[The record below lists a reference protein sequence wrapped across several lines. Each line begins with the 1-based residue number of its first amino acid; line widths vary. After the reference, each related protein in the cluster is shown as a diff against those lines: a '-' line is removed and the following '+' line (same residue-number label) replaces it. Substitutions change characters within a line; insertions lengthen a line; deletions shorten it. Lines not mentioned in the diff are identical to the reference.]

1 MWTELLRLR
10 ISHAFFDSPAPIRV
24 AVSAADADDDADASV
39 STTLHL
45 RDSAGQVLVWSSD
58 AAQDRARALRL
69 DLFPTTTAM
78 LAVTPA
84 CFQSS
89 SAQLAATLPE
99 GPSEWVLAPPSQGAA
114 PRLPN
119 MPLARLE
126 LTLPGAGVA
135 EMHLRLPAT
144 KAHLAYHI
152 LGPHRD
158 GLGIVDRD
166 ADVRFVSI
174 GATTLPDGRQAQSFR
189 SERAVALHRRV
200 GRRFSLVQDGPFG
213 PRTLIPALPGPV
225 GVSGFAD
232 GNSAQLQSD
241 MYVTL

>member
-10 ISHAFFDSPAPIRV
+10 ISHAFFDGFAPIRV
-24 AVSAADADDDADASV
+24 VISASGDNDDADAPV

-45 RDSAGQVLVWSSD
+45 RDSGGQVLVWSSD
-58 AAQDRARALRL
+58 AADDRARAVCL
-69 DLFPTTTAM
+69 DLFPTTAAM

-84 CFQSS
+84 MFQSS
-89 SAQLAATLPE
+89 CAELAVTLPE
-99 GPSEWVLAPPSQGAA
+99 GPSEWQLPNPPQAAA

-119 MPLARLE
+119 TPLARLE
-126 LTLPGAGVA
+126 LRLPEAGVA
-135 EMHLRLPAT
+135 EMLLRLPAT
-144 KAHLAYHI
+144 EALLAYHI

-166 ADVRFVSI
+166 ADVQFVSI

-189 SERAVALHRRV
+189 SDRAVALHRRV

-213 PRTLIPALPGPV
+213 PRTLVPVLPGPV